1 MATEDLFKP
10 TREPSLWRDCADEM
24 NAELRLVDM
33 EAARRLPSST
43 RSEKDAEQERLKAL
57 EPFRKLVTL
66 MHGSSWQPQRLQ
78 YTLGQ
83 LDTDR
88 LVMLAERKVFGWQDI
103 FNAKALYG
111 TGDDLVAISRG
122 AQSVGAPIDLNY
134 PLRIASRPQL
144 VIEGLRFEGN
154 ASTVDQ
160 LLQMGADPGLDNGQA
175 FLNAVSEGR
184 KDIGRIFARHAQGN
198 FLDVG
203 SWMIWAQGNR
213 KIKLYNDLRDIWWD
227 YGRFM
232 ARDRETLIETK
243 PLPENTGNL
252 RIIYNFAARRVSEVY
267 EHTSPRSNL
276 VKDFSFDDY
285 GPEAIEQARLK
296 LTELGGEP
304 SVSGYT
310 LRGKPVTPKP
320 ASIKGLGRGTDP

>member
-1 MATEDLFKP
+1 MATEDLFKFSK
-10 TREPSLWRDCADEM
+10 EPALWRDCADEV

-33 EAARRLPSST
+33 DAARRLPSST
-43 RSEKDAEQERLKAL
+43 RSEKEAEQERLKAL
-57 EPFRKLVTL
+57 EPFKKLVTL
-66 MHGSSWQPQRLQ
+66 MQSNSWPAQRYQ
-78 YTLGQ
+78 YTLGH

-103 FNAKALYG
+103 FNAKAFYG
-111 TGDDLVAISRG
+111 TGEDLTAISRA
-122 AQSVGAPIDLNY
+122 AQSAGATIDLTY
-134 PLRIASRPQL
+134 PLRSAARPQL
-144 VIEGLRFEGN
+144 IMEGLRFEGN
-154 ASTVDQ
+154 ASAVDQ
-160 LLQMGADPGLDNGQA
+160 LLQMGADPGLDNGQV
-175 FLNAVSEGR
+175 FLNAVAEGR
-184 KDIGRIFARHAQGN
+184 KDIGRIMARHAQGN

-203 SWMIWAQGNR
+203 SWMNWALGNR

-243 PLPENTGNL
+243 PFPDNTGNL

-267 EHTSPRSNL
+267 EHSNPRSNV

-285 GPEAIEQARLK
+285 GPEAVEQARLK

-320 ASIKGLGRGTDP
+320 ASIKGLGRSDVP